1 MSAQTGNDFERAA
14 REQRSSSLG
23 DFWYFLRCN
32 KKWWLLPIVVVLVL
46 MAALAIFSGG
56 AAAPFLYTL
65 F

>member
-1 MSAQTGNDFERAA
+1 MSAQIGNDFLEAA
-14 REQRSSSLG
+14 REKRGSFPG

-32 KKWWLLPIVVVLVL
+32 KKWWLVPIILVFVL